1 MGKWGDGELRKG
13 MKHAITGEK
22 AIGNESMDVRVKIEA
37 FAKSVEVQD
46 DCGMRL
52 FIPEGRSESDRQTLL
67 SGGAEVFEKDPVPQ
81 EIGTEHFWE
90 SQDVMPVWDR
100 GEDAL
105 YDKGGG
111 SLDVFLMAGRA
122 EPAAFTGK
130 SQESIE
136 PAGVAMDSNDAAFEI
151 AAV

>member
-1 MGKWGDGELRKG
+1 MSAKDFFERSDGELRKG
-13 MKHAITGEK
+13 MKHAVPGEK
-22 AIGNESMDVRVKIEA
+22 TVGNESMDVRVKIEV
-37 FAKSVEVQD
+37 FAKGMEGQD

-52 FIPEGRSESDRQTLL
+52 FIPEGCSEIDRQTLL

-90 SQDVMPVWDR
+90 SQDVMPVRDR
-100 GEDAL
+100 SEDAL

-111 SLDVFLMAGRA
+111 SLDVSLMAGRA

-130 SQESIE
+130 SEESIE
-136 PAGVAMDSNDAAFEI
+136 PAGVAMDSDLS
-151 AAV
+151 

>member
-1 MGKWGDGELRKG
+1 
-13 MKHAITGEK
+13 MKYAVPGEK
-22 AIGNESMDVRVKIEA
+22 TISDEGRDVRVKIEG
-37 FAKSVEVQD
+37 FAKSVEGQD

-52 FIPEGRSESDRQTLL
+52 FLPEGRSESDRQTLL
-67 SGGAEVFEKDPVPQ
+67 SAGAEVFEKDPVPQ
-81 EIGTEHFWE
+81 EIGTEHFGE
-90 SQDVMPVWDR
+90 CQDVMPVRDR
-100 GEDAL
+100 SENTL
-105 YDKGGG
+105 YDKGRT